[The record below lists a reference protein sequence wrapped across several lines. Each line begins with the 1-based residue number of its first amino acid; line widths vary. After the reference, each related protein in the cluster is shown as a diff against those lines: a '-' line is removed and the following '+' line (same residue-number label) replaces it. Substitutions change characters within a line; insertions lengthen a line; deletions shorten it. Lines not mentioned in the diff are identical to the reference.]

1 MLAYYQTSLLQLHK
15 STITFYVT
23 ASASQAAADLSG
35 SLTIFYNKATQMSP
49 YNVGDFEAGNAF
61 SVPNAESSTEIVI
74 PEINI
79 QLQSQAIVAKTKK
92 LKAVW
97 TPEFAQDLNAYQALD
112 AEAEVTNIM
121 SEYISLEIDLE
132 ILTC

>member
-1 MLAYYQTSLLQLHK
+1 
-15 STITFYVT
+15 
-23 ASASQAAADLSG
+23 
-35 SLTIFYNKATQMSP
+35 MSP

-61 SVPNAESSTEIVI
+61 AVPNAESSTEIVI

-97 TPEFAQDLNAYQALD
+97 TPEFAQDL
-112 AEAEVTNIM
+112 M
-121 SEYISLEIDLE
+121 
-132 ILTC
+132 LTKLLTLKLRLQTS